1 MLEFS
6 TLILAI
12 VLVVLILLLF
22 AKGVV
27 IVQPYQKGLAI
38 RLGTYTG
45 QLNPGFKWVV
55 PFITKVVKLDLRTQ
69 VIDVPSQEVI
79 TKDNSPTDVDAIIY
93 VRVMDPERAFFEVSN
108 YRQAT
113 VALAQTSLRGII
125 GDMELDEILY
135 NRDMINSRLRDILD
149 KETDQWGVKIE
160 RVEIK
165 EVNPIGAV
173 KQAMTEQTA
182 AERERRAAILKA
194 DGEKRA
200 AILKAEGL
208 RQSMILESEGERQ
221 SKILRAEGERQSQ
234 ILKAQG
240 EAQGLRIL
248 ALGSRA
254 LDKRAVTVLS
264 LDALQKMADG
274 QATKIIYPFE
284 VSNLLKQGAKF
295 LGGDEPF
302 EPDVI
307 PDVELDESILGTLPD
322 KDEIARAV
330 DSAKSASSMS
340 SEEKIEEKE

>member
-125 GDMELDEILY
+125 GDME
-135 NRDMINSRLRDILD
+135 
-149 KETDQWGVKIE
+149 
-160 RVEIK
+160 
-165 EVNPIGAV
+165 
-173 KQAMTEQTA
+173 
-182 AERERRAAILKA
+182 
-194 DGEKRA
+194 
-200 AILKAEGL
+200 
-208 RQSMILESEGERQ
+208 
-221 SKILRAEGERQSQ
+221 
-234 ILKAQG
+234 
-240 EAQGLRIL
+240 
-248 ALGSRA
+248 
-254 LDKRAVTVLS
+254 
-264 LDALQKMADG
+264 
-274 QATKIIYPFE
+274 
-284 VSNLLKQGAKF
+284 
-295 LGGDEPF
+295 
-302 EPDVI
+302 
-307 PDVELDESILGTLPD
+307 
-322 KDEIARAV
+322 
-330 DSAKSASSMS
+330 
-340 SEEKIEEKE
+340 